1 MTPHLFIRPINSTTI
16 FDDLWS
22 STTSNSPMYPFLF
35 LIIIYFYRYLYII
48 YNTLITT
55 FDEGLNITYFLP
67 HFSALTNFFKASAN
81 TSIRT
86 RMRVGFF
93 HGFWFRF
100 DLSCTLPIAL
110 RSILPY
116 FEIAWARKRGLGYQ
130 K

>member
-1 MTPHLFIRPINSTTI
+1 
-16 FDDLWS
+16 
-22 STTSNSPMYPFLF
+22 MYPFLF

-86 RMRVGFF
+86 MIMNYFF
-93 HGFWFRF
+93 ILRF
-100 DLSCTLPIAL
+100 LKHNFIQICIYLILKQKIFCFLIFLIQNVEYFIFTLYN
-110 RSILPY
+110 RKKNKFY
-116 FEIAWARKRGLGYQ
+116 FIF
-130 K
+130 